1 MNGSMMK
8 MTIRMLCDTAK
19 SELRKE
25 VNSYELEDI
34 ISTHAIGAA
43 VAAMAS
49 GWIPGTGSVVAFGIG
64 VTFVC
69 SMYVR
74 LANAMG
80 ITLGKGLIRA
90 VASAVVADLAAYIA
104 TLLTVAAAVSFI
116 PFFGNMSA
124 STLTA
129 IANFACVYLAALI
142 FIKMLGALMRSGKDI
157 SKMSQAEVISAIKR
171 ESKKTDLKGAM
182 KEAKN
187 QFKQAN
193 ANGDLDKPGFTP
205 EE

>member
-1 MNGSMMK
+1 MSNSMMAVAL
-8 MTIRMLCDTAK
+8 RRLCDTING
-19 SELRKE
+19 ELRSE
-25 VNSYELEDI
+25 VNSHELEEI
-34 ISTHAIGAA
+34 VITHAIGAA
-43 VAAMAS
+43 IAAMAS
-49 GWIPGTGSVVAFGIG
+49 GWIPGAGSAVAFGIG

-90 VASAVVADLAAYIA
+90 IASAVVADLAAYIA
-104 TLLTVAAAVSFI
+104 TLLAVAAAVSFI

-142 FIKMLGALMRSGKDI
+142 FVKMLSALMSSGKDI
-157 SKMSQAEVISAIKR
+157 GKMSEAELVAAIKR
-171 ESKKTDLKGAM
+171 ESKRTDLKGAM
-182 KEAKN
+182 KEAKS
-187 QFKQAN
+187 QFEQAKE
-193 ANGDLDKPGFTP
+193 NGELEKPGFTP
-205 EE
+205 NA